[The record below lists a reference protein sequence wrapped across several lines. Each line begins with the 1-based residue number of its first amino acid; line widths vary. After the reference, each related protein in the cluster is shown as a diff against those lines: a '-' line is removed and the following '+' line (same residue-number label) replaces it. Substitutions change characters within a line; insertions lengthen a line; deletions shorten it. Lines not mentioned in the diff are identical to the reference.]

1 MLSKIAYFLI
11 GIVIL
16 ATVGFFVMAPGIAE
30 KGQNRVTE
38 HQPWPVSSD
47 AQALHDT
54 LMVADLHTDSLLW
67 DRDLT
72 DRADRGHVDLPRLAE
87 GNVAVQVFTTVTKS
101 PAGQNY
107 EANSTDARDNITL
120 LTVGQLRPMRTWTS
134 LLERGLDQA
143 ARLQATADENPELL
157 RFVRTS
163 ADLDASL
170 AERDSNRGQYPV
182 AGILGAEGGH
192 LLEGD
197 LANLDKIYDAGF
209 RILGLTHF
217 FDNALG
223 GSLHGDREA
232 GLTDFGSRV
241 VAGMSERSMI
251 VDLAHASPQMAQDV
265 LDMVRR
271 PVIVSHT
278 GIFSHCETVR
288 NFPDELMQRIASDGG
303 LIGIGFWED
312 VTCDATPAGI
322 AGAILAAIDLVG
334 VEHVALGSDYDGAV
348 EVTFDVS
355 EMAAVTHAL
364 IEQGLAEEEIVAV
377 MGGNTIRF
385 LRENLP
391 TE

>member
-1 MLSKIAYFLI
+1 
-11 GIVIL
+11 
-16 ATVGFFVMAPGIAE
+16 
-30 KGQNRVTE
+30 
-38 HQPWPVSSD
+38 
-47 AQALHDT
+47 
-54 LMVADLHTDSLLW
+54 
-67 DRDLT
+67 
-72 DRADRGHVDLPRLAE
+72 
-87 GNVAVQVFTTVTKS
+87 
-101 PAGQNY
+101 
-107 EANSTDARDNITL
+107 
-120 LTVGQLRPMRTWTS
+120 
-134 LLERGLDQA
+134 
-143 ARLQATADENPELL
+143 
-157 RFVRTS
+157 
-163 ADLDASL
+163 
-170 AERDSNRGQYPV
+170 
-182 AGILGAEGGH
+182 
-192 LLEGD
+192 
-197 LANLDKIYDAGF
+197 
-209 RILGLTHF
+209 
-217 FDNALG
+217 LG

-241 VAGMSERSMI
+241 VAGLNERSMI

-288 NFPDELMQRIASDGG
+288 NFPDELMQRIAADGG
-303 LIGIGFWED
+303 LIGIGFWDD

-322 AGAILAAIDLVG
+322 AGAILTAIDLVG

-391 TE
+391 SE